1 MKASRKDII
10 AMFIIGLLSLSAC
23 NQDIHK
29 PTAMTRAEKIMDE
42 NPDSA
47 RHLLETLKPNM
58 AKENKATQMYYNLLT
73 VKANDKCYIPHT
85 SDSLMLEVVKYYE
98 HHGEPQQLIQAY
110 YYLASVYRD
119 LNFTAQA
126 LEYFNKALNIPDKD
140 CNLYKARAA
149 NQIGHI
155 YMYQDIYKE
164 ALPYF
169 EKTYQYAKLIP
180 DTTLMVYALRDEGR
194 SYQAQ
199 EKTQEAIRSLNSAAV
214 IANQSKN
221 RQLQNQ
227 IFAELSISYENAHD
241 YLRAKQTEDKCG
253 LFKQDEDYSAHFIR
267 KGNIFLNLN
276 QKDSAIFCYKQV
288 LNSSY
293 IYSKQEANFHLY
305 DIYLKQGNYQKAC
318 NYLYNCLL
326 STDSIKNQN
335 IVNNSSLIKEL
346 NQKMYIEKENSKLK
360 ETALKQRIVIILAFA
375 LIIILSLSTAIYVK
389 SRQLKAREQKKRINR
404 ILASQKKNSEE
415 TIQANTRKIKELK
428 ESLASSNQHV
438 DDLEL
443 QVLLLE
449 KEQLQSQNKEIE
461 IECKKRVI
469 DREKLEQTEIYKR
482 FKLMTTSGKPTRSD
496 YRELEVTLNQ
506 LFDNFTFRLKK
517 LYPYWSNNDIKL
529 CLLIKIGLNPKEIKN
544 ITGNTDSNISMIRK
558 RLLKKILGKDDKPKV
573 FDQFI
578 KDL

>member
-42 NPDSA
+42 NPDGA
-47 RHLLETLKPNM
+47 RHLLETLKPDM

-98 HHGEPQQLIQAY
+98 HHGEPRQLMEAY

-126 LEYFNKALNIPDKD
+126 LEYFNKALNIPDRD

-169 EKTYQYAKLIP
+169 DKTYQYAKLIP

-199 EKTQEAIRSLNSAAV
+199 NKKREAISTLKDAANL
-214 IANQSKN
+214 AEKYGKK
-221 RQLQNQ
+221 RLQNYVWV
-227 IFAELSISYENAHD
+227 ELSISYRINKE
-241 YLRAKQTEDKCG
+241 YYKAKQTIDKCG
-253 LFKQDEDYSAHFIR
+253 KFNVEADNEAYLIN
-267 KGNIFLNLN
+267 KGENFMYLD
-276 QKDSAIFCYKQV
+276 QADSAIYCFNQIFKSKDP
-288 LNSSY
+288 N
-293 IYSKQEANFHLY
+293 SKQGAALHLYEIYYDKGKYKKACDHLY
-305 DIYLKQGNYQKAC
+305 DC
-318 NYLYNCLL
+318 LYY
-326 STDSIKNQN
+326 TDSLRQAKYKNN
-335 IVNNSSLIKEL
+335 ADLIQEL
-346 NQKMYIEKENSKLK
+346 NKKISVEKENSRLQKI
-360 ETALKQRIVIILAFA
+360 ALQQKITIVFFLFTFIVIA
-375 LIIILSLSTAIYVK
+375 LFTAIYLK

-415 TIQANTRKIKELK
+415 TIQTNTRKIKELE

-443 QVLLLE
+443 QFLLLE

>member
-98 HHGEPQQLIQAY
+98 HHGEPRQLIQAY

-126 LEYFNKALNIPDKD
+126 LEYFNKALNIPDRD
-140 CNLYKARAA
+140 CNLYKAKAA
-149 NQIGHI
+149 NQIGQT
-155 YMYQDIYKE
+155 YMCQGMYEDAI
-164 ALPYF
+164 PYF
-169 EKTYQYAKLIP
+169 EKTYLYAKQVP
-180 DTTLMVYALRDEGR
+180 DTMLMVYALCDKGR
-194 SYQAQ
+194 SYQSQNNTQKAISIL
-199 EKTQEAIRSLNSAAV
+199 EKALVLCNHFYDKETKNQVLHEISTSFLNNKEYQKAL
-214 IANQSKN
+214 
-221 RQLQNQ
+221 QLLN
-227 IFAELSISYENAHD
+227 
-241 YLRAKQTEDKCG
+241 KCG
-253 LFKQDEDYSAHFIR
+253 RFKVEDDNAANFIT
-267 KGNIFLNLN
+267 KGLIFQNTN
-276 QKDSAIFCYKQV
+276 QMDSAISCYKQI
-288 LNSSY
+288 LSY
-293 IYSKQEANFHLY
+293 KRINCKQGATLHLYELYYNKGEYKRACDYLYDCLYYTDSLKQEKY
-305 DIYLKQGNYQKAC
+305 
-318 NYLYNCLL
+318 
-326 STDSIKNQN
+326 KNN
-335 IVNNSSLIKEL
+335 AELIQEL
-346 NQKMYIEKENSKLK
+346 NKKISVEKENSRLQKI
-360 ETALKQRIVIILAFA
+360 ALQQKITIVFFLFTFIVMA
-375 LIIILSLSTAIYVK
+375 LFTAIYLK

-415 TIQANTRKIKELK
+415 TIQTNTRKIKELE

>member
-1 MKASRKDII
+1 MKHIKLAII
-10 AMFIIGLLSLSAC
+10 LLVPIFTFFSC
-23 NQDIHK
+23 NQNIHK
-29 PTAMTRAEKIMDE
+29 PAAMTRAEKIMDE

-98 HHGEPQQLIQAY
+98 HHGEPRQLMEAY

-119 LNFTAQA
+119 LNQVSQSLDYFHKA
-126 LEYFNKALNIPDKD
+126 LGINTNDSYILEARCNNQIGQTYMYQKMFKDARLFFEKSLQSALKAKDTTIIIYSLRDIGRSYSSQKEYSKGILYFNKAIDLAKTDKNDYLRKMVLAELSGTYREDKEYEKAKQCLIESKNFDNPLNKVPYFS
-140 CNLYKARAA
+140 NLAELYRS
-149 NQIGHI
+149 IGKT
-155 YMYQDIYKE
+155 DS
-164 ALPYF
+164 ACFYF
-169 EKTYQYAKLIP
+169 EK
-180 DTTLMVYALRDEGR
+180 V
-194 SYQAQ
+194 
-199 EKTQEAIRSLNSAAV
+199 LNSDNVMEKQAASYKLA
-214 IANQSKN
+214 IIYNSKN
-221 RQLQNQ
+221 DARQAYKYLEQCLLNTDS
-227 IFAELSISYENAHD
+227 INEIHLSENTNLIS
-241 YLRAKQTEDKCG
+241 
-253 LFKQDEDYSAHFIR
+253 S
-267 KGNIFLNLN
+267 LN
-276 QKDSAIFCYKQV
+276 QKLA
-288 LNSSY
+288 
-293 IYSKQEANFHLY
+293 
-305 DIYLKQGNYQKAC
+305 
-318 NYLYNCLL
+318 
-326 STDSIKNQN
+326 
-335 IVNNSSLIKEL
+335 
-346 NQKMYIEKENSKLK
+346 IEKENSRLQKI
-360 ETALKQRIVIILAFA
+360 ALQQKITIVFFLFTFIVIA
-375 LIIILSLSTAIYVK
+375 LFTTIYLK
-389 SRQLKAREQKKRINR
+389 NRQLKAREQKKRINR

-415 TIQANTRKIKELK
+415 TIQANTRKIKELE
-428 ESLASSNQHV
+428 ESLASSNQHA